1 MDGNSWEDSDSC
13 REEADIVLND
23 SDLSPSV
30 AEALDSEIE
39 VNLIDVFE
47 RRAAIIEE
55 EERIEVQESRGRLAA
70 FLPDNLRI
78 VSPDF
83 VSPQRMLIAGWRI
96 YLRNEHGVV
105 YACHPAENLRTPR
118 NFGGPAREEFNNP
131 EHARKLALTEDL
143 EVLKEKFTELLAA
156 YNYQQRLKAA
166 RKGKEIDT
174 DSDSEGT
181 KKGPAPPSNPDL
193 DPIFQDIFNLRG
205 ARGIVISDT
214 PAIRSGIGTNP
225 SSSLN
230 NPSPEARTVGNNP
243 KVLPISSTTR
253 VREELEHVI
262 VNPAGSSPEGFNPL
276 WSPSGEV
283 HPEDHHPEGNP
294 EATNPGEGNP
304 EVTNPVDQLRGQNQ
318 AEGNPILFNI
328 IPIPLEDPNWDTTP
342 GTPAVTPSASPRSGP
357 SSPRGSPPQRSLPGI
372 FFNTFGT
379 TVPINTP
386 QPSVVPHTVTPVQA
400 VQKTVTTPPSGRT
413 TAGTTTPPVITVPR
427 LVGVRVPTGLPHYW

>member
-1 MDGNSWEDSDSC
+1 MDGNSWEDSDSY
-13 REEADIVLND
+13 REEADIVLNE

-30 AEALDSEIE
+30 AEALDTEIE

-55 EERIEVQESRGRLAA
+55 EERTEVQESRGRLAA

-83 VSPQRMLIAGWRI
+83 ISPQWMLIAGWRI

-118 NFGGPAREEFNNP
+118 NFGGPARE
-131 EHARKLALTEDL
+131 
-143 EVLKEKFTELLAA
+143 LLAA

-166 RKGKEIDT
+166 RKGKEIAT

-193 DPIFQDIFNLRG
+193 DPVFQDIFNLRD

-214 PAIRSGIGTNP
+214 PAIRSGTGTNP

-230 NPSPEARTVGNNP
+230 NPSPEVGSVGNNP
-243 KVLPISSTTR
+243 EVPPLSSTAR
-253 VREELEHVI
+253 VREELEQVT
-262 VNPAGSSPEGFNPL
+262 VNPAAFNPEGFNPL

-283 HPEDHHPEGNP
+283 HPEDHHPEGSNP
-294 EATNPGEGNP
+294 EATNPGGNNP
-304 EVTNPVDQLRGQNQ
+304 EVTNPVDQLGSQNQ
-318 AEGNPILFNI
+318 AEGNPVLFNI
-328 IPIPLEDPNWDTTP
+328 IPIPLEDPN
-342 GTPAVTPSASPRSGP
+342 
-357 SSPRGSPPQRSLPGI
+357 
-372 FFNTFGT
+372 
-379 TVPINTP
+379 
-386 QPSVVPHTVTPVQA
+386 
-400 VQKTVTTPPSGRT
+400 
-413 TAGTTTPPVITVPR
+413 
-427 LVGVRVPTGLPHYW
+427 